1 MTHFLP
7 PASAPSPQP
16 TPPHKPSSQHA
27 RDWKK
32 KERLSLTTSSWLD
45 GGTQGAATWER
56 GKKKMSLLASVPAAP
71 GLPEPTLT
79 YPIPKGI
86 AFPGTQGDLFRR
98 PPTKT

>member
-16 TPPHKPSSQHA
+16 TPPHKPGSQHA
-27 RDWKK
+27 RDWKE

-56 GKKKMSLLASVPAAP
+56 RKKKCCC
-71 GLPEPTLT
+71 
-79 YPIPKGI
+79 
-86 AFPGTQGDLFRR
+86 
-98 PPTKT
+98 